1 MNDQFEYVYQEYKN
15 YFFMLALSYTKN
27 IKDSEDILQN
37 VFLKY
42 YRNNSKIPK
51 EKTKGWLTKVT
62 INDCKTYWLYF
73 WKRGTVELDENQL
86 SDGNES
92 SIFLESISCL
102 KPKDSLIIHLYYYEG
117 YKIKEISK
125 ILKMKESTVK
135 SRLKRAKEKIKDLLE
150 E

>member
-1 MNDQFEYVYQEYKN
+1 MNDQFESVYQEYKN
-15 YFFMLALSYTKN
+15 YVFRLALSYTKN

-51 EKTKGWLTKVT
+51 EKTKSWLTKVT

-92 SIFLESISCL
+92 SNFLESISCL

>member
-1 MNDQFEYVYQEYKN
+1 MNDQFEKAYEEYKN
-15 YFFMLALSYTKN
+15 YVFRLALSYTKN
-27 IKDSEDILQN
+27 INDSEDILQN
-37 VFLKY
+37 VFFKY
-42 YRNNSKIPK
+42 YRNNSEIPK
-51 EKTKGWLTKVT
+51 EKTKSWLTKVT

-92 SIFLESISCL
+92 SNFLESISCL
-102 KPKDSLIIHLYYYEG
+102 KSKDSLIIHLYYYEG

>member
-1 MNDQFEYVYQEYKN
+1 MNDQFEKTYKEYKN
-15 YFFMLALSYTKN
+15 YVFRLALSYTKN

-42 YRNNSKIPK
+42 YRNSFKISK
-51 EKTKGWLTKVT
+51 EKVKSWLTKVT

-73 WKRGTVELDENQL
+73 WKRRTIELDESQL
-86 SDGNES
+86 LNDKDDS
-92 SIFLESISCL
+92 SFLESISCL
-102 KPKDSLIIHLYYYEG
+102 KPKDSLVIHLYYYEG
-117 YKIKEISK
+117 YKIKEISQ

-135 SRLKRAKEKIKDLLE
+135 SRLKRAKEMIKELLE